1 MRYLRDRH
9 FLKLCLDAHAG
20 ECVTYRVYAGLGNRL
35 RAHYL
40 SELLA
45 RQLGRV
51 VAPVWIETGQLMSNG
66 LDIFPRASSKTRHKI
81 FPYFICLKGK
91 DLCDPAVL
99 NPEHY
104 QSKLVVLDFDAQ
116 WIPFKKSSALMKDV
130 DAVEVCFRK
139 EVFRARD
146 EICARLERPFLAVH
160 IRQTD
165 FVTHTANSKSINY
178 FESLILS
185 RVLHIKKD
193 PFKTLLIASDEEVC
207 VSPDIERKFRSV
219 VTLTP
224 SFSRRERGVAA
235 EALAHLLVLAVA
247 DDFIG
252 SPQSSFSEFVCELRA
267 GTIVPCNVPHVGRR
281 Q

>member
-1 MRYLRDRH
+1 MRYLGDRH

-20 ECVTYRVYAGLGNRL
+20 EYVTYRVYAGLGNRL

-40 SELLA
+40 SELIA

-51 VAPVWIETGQLMSNG
+51 VAPVWIETSQLMSNG
-66 LDIFPRASSKTRHKI
+66 LDIFPRASSKTRQKT
-81 FPYFICLKGK
+81 FPYFVCLKGK
-91 DLCDPAVL
+91 ELSDPTVL

-104 QSKLVVLDFDAQ
+104 RSKLIVLDFDAQ
-116 WIPFKKSSALMKDV
+116 WIPFKKSGALIKDV
-130 DAVEVCFRK
+130 DAVEFCFRK

-146 EICARLERPFLAVH
+146 EICATLERPLLAVH

-165 FVTHTANSKSINY
+165 FVTHTANAKSSSY
-178 FESLILS
+178 FESLVIS
-185 RVLHIKKD
+185 RVPHSRKN
-193 PFKTLLIASDEEVC
+193 PFKTLLIASDGDAC
-207 VSPDIERKFRSV
+207 LSPDIKRKFRSV

-235 EALAHLLVLAVA
+235 EALAHLLVLAAA

-252 SPQSSFSEFVCELRA
+252 SPQSSFSEFVYELRA
-267 GTIVPCNVPHVGRR
+267 GTIVPCHCST
-281 Q
+281 